1 MNIVKKYFLFFV
13 ILLSFIVLGFSYYK
27 YAQTKAVLE
36 ETQDINLRNFNRY
49 ALKALIF
56 THESHSFY
64 LDAMFRRDG
73 SIKDELPDKMGTA
86 LSFFDIK
93 SSEEDSSC
101 FRESKES
108 YEALY
113 NLIDLS
119 DQIYLENVAQRFSET
134 VKKISACILS
144 LESARW
150 IETNRFLADR
160 EIAAK
165 ESNRVISYLNIGA
178 LLLLS
183 LIAWLIFRVIGAE
196 KEIKKQK
203 IELEQ
208 IIDTQSSMVVITEGK
223 EMLKCNKKSM
233 GVLGFKNIDEFLKG
247 HSCICEF
254 FKRDNKYLQKEED
267 GVDWLHYLIN
277 AKASGRKDTVLIY
290 DVQKESDRIFKIE
303 VGSYIFDNREQHIV
317 VFNDVTEIVLAK
329 ERMEQFNEA
338 LMSQVES
345 EVSQRMALHKEKS
358 EQEKLLI
365 QQSKMAMMGD
375 MIAVIA
381 HQWKQPLNSMFLM
394 LQMYEDELNDGVE
407 PKEVFEALSKNIH
420 KQIKFMIQTMDE
432 FRNFFK
438 PSKEKIVF
446 NISNEIA
453 NIVSMFSSEFK
464 ILSIKISSE
473 MDSSLQTYGYPNE
486 LMQVVM
492 NIFSSAKDVLQE
504 QRKNDKSIIV
514 ILSRNGEMANIMI
527 SDNGGGIPEELLPD
541 KLFGDYVSTKGEK
554 GTGIG
559 LSLSKLIIE
568 KNFNGRISAR
578 NLEEGACFEIVLPI
592 SK

>member
-13 ILLSFIVLGFSYYK
+13 ILLSFVVLGFSYYK

-73 SIKDELPDKMGTA
+73 SIKDELLDKMGTA

-93 SSEEDSSC
+93 SSEEDNSC
-101 FRESKES
+101 FRESKEG

-119 DQIYLENVAQRFSET
+119 DQIYLEDVAQRFSET

-165 ESNRVISYLNIGA
+165 ESNRIISYLNIGA

-183 LIAWLIFRVIGAE
+183 LMTWLIFRVIGVE

-203 IELEQ
+203 IELEH
-208 IIDTQSSMVVITEGK
+208 IIDAQSSMVVITDGK

-233 GVLGFKNIDEFLKG
+233 SVLGFKNIDEFLKG

-254 FKRDNKYLQKEED
+254 FKKESRYLQKEED
-267 GVDWLHYLIN
+267 GVDWLHYLLN
-277 AKASGRKDTVLIY
+277 RKDSDRKDTVLIY
-290 DVQKESDRIFKIE
+290 DVSRGMNRVFKIE
-303 VGSYIFDNREQHIV
+303 VNSYFPENKEQYIA
-317 VFNDVTEIVLAK
+317 VFNDVTEIVQAK
-329 ERMEQFNEA
+329 EKMEEFNEA
-338 LMSQVES
+338 LMSQVEA
-345 EVSQRMALHKEKS
+345 ELSQRMTLYKEKN
-358 EQEKLLI
+358 EQDKLLI

-381 HQWKQPLNSMFLM
+381 HQWRQPLNSMFLT
-394 LQMYEDELNDGVE
+394 LQVHEDELKDGADS
-407 PKEVFEALSKNIH
+407 KKVFESISKNMN
-420 KQIKFMIQTMDE
+420 KQIRFMIQTMDE
-432 FRNFFK
+432 FRSFFK
-438 PSKEKIVF
+438 PSNEKMVF

-453 NIVSMFSSEFK
+453 SIVSMFSSEFK
-464 ILSIKISSE
+464 ILSIKINSE
-473 MDSSLQTYGYPNE
+473 MDSSLQTYGFPNE
-486 LMQVVM
+486 LKQVVM
-492 NIFSSAKDVLQE
+492 NILTNAKDVLQE
-504 QRKNDKSIIV
+504 RKKNDRNIFIS
-514 ILSRNGEMANIMI
+514 LSRNGEMANIMI
-527 SDNGGGIPEELLPD
+527 SDNGGGIPNELLPD
-541 KLFGDYVSTKGEK
+541 KLFDDYISTKGDK

-578 NLEEGACFEIVLPI
+578 NLEDGACFEIVLPI